1 MVRDS
6 RKWSFD
12 AARNRLEVAPVSW
25 SAWTLKKQRKDE
37 EWDMWGIL
45 KGNESYNYILWHNG
59 DISPGESLQAVSI
72 LVPSTESLNRVIQLK
87 GTEKSCG
94 SGEENER
101 PTRDKNRKEQKG
113 NGPITRMSSV
123 VSKSNDKSV
132 LLAVEGDLSPG
143 TKDEAKAD

>member
-1 MVRDS
+1 
-6 RKWSFD
+6 
-12 AARNRLEVAPVSW
+12 
-25 SAWTLKKQRKDE
+25 
-37 EWDMWGIL
+37 MWGIL

-59 DISPGESLQAVSI
+59 LLLPTLLFRKERILLLESLFLLKDISPGESLQAVSI

>member
-1 MVRDS
+1 MGYVGVRADRKKYCFS
-6 RKWSFD
+6 RSQLLLPTLLFRKE
-12 AARNRLEVAPVSW
+12 RILLLESLFL
-25 SAWTLKKQRKDE
+25 LK
-37 EWDMWGIL
+37 
-45 KGNESYNYILWHNG
+45 